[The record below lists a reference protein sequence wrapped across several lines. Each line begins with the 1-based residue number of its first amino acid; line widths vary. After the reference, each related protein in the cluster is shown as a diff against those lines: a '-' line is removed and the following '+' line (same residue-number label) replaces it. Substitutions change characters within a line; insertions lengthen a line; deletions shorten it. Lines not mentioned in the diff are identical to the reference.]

1 MADCLRLPQY
11 VAARKRVVHCV
22 IWSPCSTLHAARGGR
37 HPLPRST
44 SPPRLSPLALPVRN
58 PFAHDDTPA
67 LALPDTRP
75 NLKVDEAAGRVDLPP
90 LSGLLPETP
99 QRLRGGLIPL
109 LCRLAVPLHGIL
121 LARCDPAP
129 YLIHPANRTGAVPLF
144 AYCSLVGIDVRIVP
158 KRLERA
164 GRTFILPLHA
174 LVESIAPSL
183 CLLTEAVVLPT
194 GLDAF
199 DYPICHSQQIRVP
212 LAHRHRIILL
222 GQRLR

>member
-129 YLIHPANRTGAVPLF
+129 YLIHPTNRTGSVPLF
-144 AYCSLVGIDVRIVP
+144 GFEKTIVAICLQNPQDIEPPFAIWIMNRRRPPPVR
-158 KRLERA
+158 K
-164 GRTFILPLHA
+164 
-174 LVESIAPSL
+174 
-183 CLLTEAVVLPT
+183 
-194 GLDAF
+194 
-199 DYPICHSQQIRVP
+199 
-212 LAHRHRIILL
+212 
-222 GQRLR
+222 QRSH